1 MRHGGSTLTSIEQE
15 KLPVLIKVRGEQY
28 YDNVD
33 PDATELTT
41 EGTMELTETGLILS
55 YEETELTGMA
65 GVTTT
70 FIVEPDK
77 ITLKR
82 TGKLNSQMVF
92 QEGVS
97 HDSLYEME
105 IGALMNS
112 DCANRVMADICHD
125 GGMIDLIYT
134 IELEQSA
141 SGTIDY
147 HLDIRPKV

>member
-1 MRHGGSTLTSIEQE
+1 MKRDVVLHIRGQQSYDGQEPEVIE
-15 KLPVLIKVRGEQY
+15 LM
-28 YDNVD
+28 
-33 PDATELTT
+33 T
-41 EGTMELTETGLILS
+41 EGTMEFLDGGWDIS

-105 IGALMNS
+105 FGALMIS
-112 DCANRVMADICHD
+112 VCANRVMADICHD